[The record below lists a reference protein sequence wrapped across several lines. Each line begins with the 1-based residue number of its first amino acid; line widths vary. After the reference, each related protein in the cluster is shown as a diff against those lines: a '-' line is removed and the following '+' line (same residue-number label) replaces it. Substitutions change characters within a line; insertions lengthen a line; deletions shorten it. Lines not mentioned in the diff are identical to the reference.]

1 MLLNILQC
9 TGQPPRT
16 KSYPAKNG
24 NSAKVE
30 KPCFKQRSD
39 MSDFFFRFQRDKLE
53 IALRA
58 GELLYNP
65 VTLLTLN
72 VLPSIIDQIYGIF
85 ILCFILILPSSTIPS

>member
-39 MSDFFFRFQRDKLE
+39 MSDFFFSVSERQIGNCSKSWG
-53 IALRA
+53 IAL
-58 GELLYNP
+58 
-65 VTLLTLN
+65 
-72 VLPSIIDQIYGIF
+72 
-85 ILCFILILPSSTIPS
+85 